1 MDKKTKRII
10 IFVLLAVAL
19 VIGFRQLNLQSVSDY
34 KKEQTKV
41 AKDLQL
47 TPVKTSGATEEH
59 SEKTAPSSKDP
70 DQKTSGKDQKKAAKK
85 SSKKESNKDSKEH
98 SKKNSS
104 KHTNNYTNKKSNKDN
119 KDHTNKNAKKQ
130 TNVDQKKDSSKGKHR
145 KNTSQK
151 DTTSKQEKEDEKEDE
166 KKLIQ
171 CTISII
177 CPVLADDPSAMQEA
191 YRNYI
196 PGDGVLLE
204 TSTVTIKEGSSV
216 FDLLKAVCQA
226 KDIRLD
232 AEYSSL
238 YSGSYVRGIGHL
250 YERRAGDM
258 SGWLYKV
265 NGVIPQ
271 KGASSYKLKDNDN
284 VVWGYTIN
292 GRGM

>member
-1 MDKKTKRII
+1 MIDIDIEKQISQMDGRRFRVLASKEENDRFYSAVDELVSSPSDKYPKT
-10 IFVLLAVAL
+10 FQNVLDLGKAH
-19 VIGFRQLNLQSVSDY
+19 VSR
-34 KKEQTKV
+34 
-41 AKDLQL
+41 
-47 TPVKTSGATEEH
+47 KTSKFTN
-59 SEKTAPSSKDP
+59 SNIVRVFD
-70 DQKTSGKDQKKAAKK
+70 DKK
-85 SSKKESNKDSKEH
+85 SSKKESKKDFKEH

-119 KDHTNKNAKKQ
+119 NGHTNKNAKKQ
-130 TNVDQKKDSSKGKHR
+130 TKVDQKKDSSKGKHR

-151 DTTSKQEKEDEKEDE
+151 DTSSKEEKEDEKEDE

>member
-47 TPVKTSGATEEH
+47 TPVKTSSATEEH
-59 SEKTAPSSKDP
+59 SEKAAPSSKDP

-85 SSKKESNKDSKEH
+85 SSKKESKKDSKEH

-119 KDHTNKNAKKQ
+119 KGHTNKNAKKQ
-130 TNVDQKKDSSKGKHR
+130 TKVDQKKDSSKGKHR

-151 DTTSKQEKEDEKEDE
+151 DTSSKQEKEDEKEDE